1 VSKECQNLRCN
12 GDVNENCV
20 MGGKVWNGISENYMS
35 VRMIG
40 LMRGV

>member
-1 VSKECQNLRCN
+1 VSKECQNLGCN
-12 GDVNENCV
+12 GDVNENWV
-20 MGGKVWNGISENYMS
+20 MGDNVWNGISENCVS